1 MYSSHQP
8 CQPASS
14 SSTQWMI
21 TDEGCRSVGI
31 RDPMSILFIYYY
43 YRGLLAN
50 GSENWVSLISGGG
63 SWNSRTRMND
73 VRVDDLFIVFETGK
87 ILFYSSGR

>member
-1 MYSSHQP
+1 MR
-8 CQPASS
+8 A
-14 SSTQWMI
+14 
-21 TDEGCRSVGI
+21 GSVGI

-50 GSENWVSLISGGG
+50 GSANWVSLISGGG

-73 VRVDDLFIVFETGK
+73 VRVDDLFIVLKREISFFIHPEDDMGFSRVR
-87 ILFYSSGR
+87 IY